1 MKKEDVCSKC
11 NGTGWVT
18 RVKDDADFAQR
29 CDCQQMDQ
37 FLIRCRHANI
47 PQRFLT
53 AKLENFYPDKDF
65 PSQAKVKKIVKK
77 FIDDYP
83 PDIKGLLLQGS
94 VGVGK
99 TRLLC
104 TIAAELIKKS
114 NKIDIYYIDWND
126 FTREL
131 RASFGQYEIT
141 NQFIAKLSAVDL
153 LLFDELGASN
163 TTPWVLDNI
172 YYIFNKRYNDQKIT
186 LAATNYLD
194 IAAGETDAF
203 NPQQESLSQRIGE
216 RIRSRLYE
224 MMETVIIKGKDM
236 RKEYQ

>member
-1 MKKEDVCSKC
+1 MNREETCGKC

-18 RVKDDADFAQR
+18 IVKDDADFAQR

-37 FLIRCRHANI
+37 FLTKCRHANI

-53 AKLENFYPDKDF
+53 AKLENFFPDTNF
-65 PSQAKVKKIVKK
+65 PSQEKVKKIVKK
-77 FIDDYP
+77 FIDNYP
-83 PDIKGLLLQGS
+83 PDIKGLLMQGA

-104 TIAAELIKKS
+104 TIATELIKK
-114 NKIDIYYIDWND
+114 NNRIDVYYIDWND

-141 NQFIAKLSAVDL
+141 NQFIAKLSTVDL

-163 TTPWVLDNI
+163 TTPWILDNI
-172 YYIFNKRYNDQKIT
+172 YYIFNKRYNDQKMT

-194 IAAGETDAF
+194 NTTDSTDTF
-203 NPQQESLSQRIGE
+203 SRQESLSQRIGE

-224 MMETVIIKGKDM
+224 MMETVIISGKDM
-236 RKEYQ
+236 RKEYK